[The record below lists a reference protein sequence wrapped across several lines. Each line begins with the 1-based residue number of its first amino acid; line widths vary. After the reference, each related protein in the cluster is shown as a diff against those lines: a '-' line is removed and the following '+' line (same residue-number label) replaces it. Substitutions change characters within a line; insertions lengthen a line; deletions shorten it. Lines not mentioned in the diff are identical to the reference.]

1 MNRTCAQEKLPFLD
15 SRNRYCGKHEENAVL
30 HASFVS

>member
-1 MNRTCAQEKLPFLD
+1 MEPEDETLPFLD
-15 SRNRYCGKHEENAVL
+15 ARNRYCGVHRENAVL

>member
-1 MNRTCAQEKLPFLD
+1 MEPEDEKLSFLD
-15 SRNRYCGKHEENAVL
+15 SRNTYCGKHGENAVL